1 MSEWYRKGDWRPE
14 KQKPCIGCDAGLH
27 MGCLTV
33 TYFHT
38 GYGTIIGAR
47 AFHGPV
53 RDGKGWDRPALA
65 VRH

>member
-1 MSEWYRKGDWRPE
+1 MKKYVSE
-14 KQKPCIGCDAGLH
+14 KQKPLSDVWAGAFRW
-27 MGCLTV
+27 GCLTV

-38 GYGTIIGAR
+38 GCGTIIGAR

-53 RDGKGWDRPALA
+53 RDGKGWDRPAVA